1 VTWVLGAYYFH
12 EIAKFDPVH
21 LYGDLLA
28 PVGTILGY
36 STSRT
41 SSGSLYGQATFDVL
55 SDSHLTLGAREIV
68 ERRSIGITEN
78 IYLLNG
84 ALADQEATRDE
95 KTFDKPTWRIAF
107 DHTFSPGI
115 LGYLSYNRGFKS
127 GGFNPLILPAK
138 SFAPEHLD
146 AYEIGLKTSLF
157 GNRLRLNTA
166 VYDYDYKNIQV
177 VSYRRSLLE
186 VANGAAATLY
196 GLDADFELAATDDLT
211 LKAGLSLLR
220 ATFDSYPNADLTTP
234 APAGG
239 TLYATGS
246 ARGKHL
252 PFAPAWTFNTGI
264 DYSIPMPFGRALLN
278 MTYLHNAGWYA
289 APDNRLRQK
298 AYDVLNGRL
307 GWQSPHAS
315 YEFSLWIKNIL
326 NEDYATTIFSQVR
339 GDVIEYAPPRTFGLT
354 LQKKF

>member
-1 VTWVLGAYYFH
+1 
-12 EIAKFDPVH
+12 
-21 LYGDLLA
+21 
-28 PVGTILGY
+28 
-36 STSRT
+36 
-41 SSGSLYGQATFDVL
+41 
-55 SDSHLTLGAREIV
+55 
-68 ERRSIGITEN
+68 
-78 IYLLNG
+78 
-84 ALADQEATRDE
+84 
-95 KTFDKPTWRIAF
+95 
-107 DHTFSPGI
+107 
-115 LGYLSYNRGFKS
+115 
-127 GGFNPLILPAK
+127 
-138 SFAPEHLD
+138 
-146 AYEIGLKTSLF
+146 
-157 GNRLRLNTA
+157 

-186 VANGAAATLY
+186 VANGAAAKLY

-220 ATFDSYPNADLTTP
+220 ATFDSYPNADITTP

-264 DYSIPMPFGRALLN
+264 DYSIPMPLGRALLN